1 MRLLIPL
8 ALLLLLPVGAR
19 AQAPGAD
26 LREATPLAFESHVEP
41 GQVRIGEPFTYTLSM
56 THAPEERYELALPP
70 DLGVFDLLEQGRRR
84 EDSPGRSTTTFE
96 LKLSAFELGLQRLPD
111 VPFTVSTPQGPLRF
125 TASPNRTVEVLSTL
139 PEDAQGQGAELKDIQ
154 PPLEVGIP
162 SWRLLWWLLGAVVA
176 GLLGWALVRWLR
188 RPRARPEVEAPLLP
202 LDQRTRQSLKELES
216 QALPAQGRGRE
227 FYFRLSEIVRGYLG
241 ERYGFEALECTSTEL
256 MAAVRKL
263 RAPGLP
269 EEELQHFV
277 SESDLIKYARGE
289 ASPDTCR
296 QALAFGY
303 SLLERTWPPPPPPTP
318 APAESHA
325 SGSRVP

>member
-1 MRLLIPL
+1 MRLLLLPL
-8 ALLLLLPVGAR
+8 ALLLTLPLAAP
-19 AQAPGAD
+19 AQD
-26 LREATPLAFESHVEP
+26 LGEATPLAFESHVEP
-41 GQVRIGEPFTYTLSM
+41 GQVRIGEPFTYTLSI

-70 DLGVFDLLEQGRRR
+70 ELGAFDLLEQGRRR
-84 EDSPGRSTTTFE
+84 EDSGGRSTTTFA
-96 LKLSAFELGLQRLPD
+96 LRLSAFELGLQRLPE

-139 PEDAQGQGAELKDIQ
+139 PEEAQGAELKDIQ
-154 PPLEVGIP
+154 PPMEVGIP

-188 RPRARPEVEAPLLP
+188 RPRATPVVVAPPLP
-202 LDQRTRQSLKELES
+202 LDQRTRQALKELEA
-216 QALPAQGRGRE
+216 QELPEQGRGRE
-227 FYFRLSEIVRGYLG
+227 FYFRLSEVVRGYLG

-269 EEELQHFV
+269 EEELQRFV

-289 ASPDTCR
+289 ASPETCR
-296 QALAFGY
+296 QALAFGH
-303 SLLERTWPPPPPPTP
+303 SLLERTWPPPPPPSP

-325 SGSRVP
+325 PGSRVP

>member
-1 MRLLIPL
+1 MRLLVPL
-8 ALLLLLPVGAR
+8 ALLLTLPLAAR
-19 AQAPGAD
+19 AQAPGP
-26 LREATPLAFESHVEP
+26 REASPLAVESHVEP
-41 GQVRIGEPFTYTLSM
+41 GQVRIGEPFSYTLSI

-70 DLGVFDLLEQGRRR
+70 ELGAFDLLEQGRRR
-84 EDSPGRSTTTFE
+84 EDSPGRSTTTFV
-96 LKLSAFELGLQRLPD
+96 LKLSAFELGLQKLPE
-111 VPFTVSTPQGPLRF
+111 VPFTVSTPQGPLGY
-125 TASPNRTVEVLSTL
+125 TASPQRTVEVLSTL
-139 PEDAQGQGAELKDIQ
+139 PEEAQGQGAELKDIQ

-188 RPRARPEVEAPLLP
+188 RPRAAPVVVAPPLP
-202 LDQRTRQSLKELES
+202 LDQRTRNALKELEA

-241 ERYGFEALECTSTEL
+241 ERFAFEALECTSTEL

-269 EEELQHFV
+269 EEELQRFV

-289 ASPDTCR
+289 ASPETCR
-296 QALAFGY
+296 QALAFGHL
-303 SLLERTWPPPPPPTP
+303 LLERTWPPPPPPSLE
-318 APAESHA
+318 PAESHA